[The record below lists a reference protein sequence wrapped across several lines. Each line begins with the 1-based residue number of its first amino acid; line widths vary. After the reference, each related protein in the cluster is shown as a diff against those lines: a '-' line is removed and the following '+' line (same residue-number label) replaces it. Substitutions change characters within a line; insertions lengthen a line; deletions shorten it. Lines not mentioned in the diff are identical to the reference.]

1 MQRKV
6 KKTLS
11 FLMALVMVVSLL
23 CGGGISAIAEGAVLT
38 EPVTEGGTEAETT
51 PQTAAYEA
59 ETPAAFQEETA
70 GVPVTEPAP
79 QESGTEDGTLPSETL
94 TEAVSEIG
102 TELTENNAASE
113 NVTETSGETD
123 SEAVSEEGS
132 ETDSESISEA
142 GSETESETATEE
154 KTTEQESESEKATE
168 AGKPEFAY
176 EQIVDGVLVSI
187 YAPEGILPEGTTV
200 TVRPLTADM
209 LQTMEKTINDSLA
222 GEEKEIVQLIGFD
235 ITFCDANGNEMHEL
249 DGQVSIRYSGMDI
262 VKEAEEARV
271 YHADENGNI
280 TNALT
285 EAAAPSGTVGF
296 TSNKFSPVLYA
307 LYAADEDGKYHVNFY
322 SQDGQTVHQTV
333 DVNEGETVS
342 YTADAGFLEMEGML
356 FCGWS
361 TEKQDETPVSQ
372 LEAFDFSQSV
382 SSVLT
387 GDERTLNLYAWY
399 GKKVVVSFVS
409 NGGTAV
415 PTQNLVEGEKAAAP
429 APTRVG
435 YTFKGWSSDPEE
447 YTAFD
452 FDTPI
457 NEDIRLYA
465 FWDAQLVPVKLV
477 YMYENADDDGYTPAG
492 ASTTVYAPAGSYL
505 SIDKSTITRIGQTHS
520 VRYAENPDGELTG
533 YAANDA
539 SGTGNASIDD
549 VRDTYYQY
557 SSASNRR
564 QVMPDGSTVMLVYY
578 NRARVTLTFTYALNS
593 NGSIDI
599 DQYITADNQT
609 KYGVV
614 YTATTRTTGRYPNQ
628 TTYNGF
634 VYSFTAKYGQNIVPV
649 WAQVGWVENDSSGS
663 NTFDTW
669 GCPDEHMQTTNMYTL
684 ESSLFMNGSS
694 GLSIKNGV
702 LVGTG
707 ALTAQGHSVTK
718 LWGIYARTTLPGET
732 ADFTY
737 QNKDYTIYADACQ
750 MIMTSTG
757 TVGYKALEGCTPIA
771 GQPTLRTTYNRE
783 MSINAVT
790 VNSGSLKNKFDSVF
804 PDSISNWERCQIL
817 LYDRREFT
825 LTLYTQTDD
834 LGIKNASYL
843 YGDWIYN
850 DDRDLLKITEPNMK
864 KEGYRFAGWY
874 TDPDCMAGTEYV
886 PDENSR
892 ITGNLDLYAK
902 WEPSQYL
909 AQYYLYTDDTTPY
922 AEQGFADGGTIDDK
936 LVPQAVQSIFK
947 GWYWYQNGRLE
958 SFDFTSAVGEA
969 HVDENGVL
977 KLYAVWE
984 GSTGKVSYVP
994 GIGGDNQTQE
1004 VVDTRDFEIN
1014 EASVQMPDYT
1024 DVWPTGVP
1032 TDGTLK
1038 FVGWKAP
1045 NGEIYQPGRYVP
1057 VTRTYMQFEAQWSAD
1072 AVTLI
1077 YDANGGTGSNVTESW
1092 ARSSA
1097 VTAWDNMD
1105 GQTPHFTRT
1114 NYELLG
1120 WDEDPNAVTPTYEL
1134 GAGTIVLDKDTTTLY
1149 AIWKR
1154 RTVNLTIKKS
1164 VTGNMGD
1171 VSKEF
1176 TFSYSYTDGNTT
1188 VDKNFRITNGGEYT
1202 ISDVPVGV
1210 TLKLQEQGDFG
1221 YRVTAVYNGQ
1231 TLYDGAANETEML
1244 FPIVEGADKI
1254 EINNHRDAVPD
1265 TGVMLDSMPYIIILV
1280 LVLAGAILFAVSRR
1294 RKYRV

>member
-23 CGGGISAIAEGAVLT
+23 CGGGISAIAEGTVLT
-38 EPVTEGGTEAETT
+38 EPITEGGTEAETT
-51 PQTAAYEA
+51 PQTASYES

-70 GVPVTEPAP
+70 GVPVTEPAS

-94 TEAVSEIG
+94 TETVGETG
-102 TELTENNAASE
+102 TELTENNASPE
-113 NVTETSGETD
+113 QVTETSGGTD
-123 SEAVSEEGS
+123 SEAVSEES
-132 ETDSESISEA
+132 SESISEA
-142 GSETESETATEE
+142 GSETGSETVTEE
-154 KTTEQESESEKATE
+154 ETAEQESEPEKVTE
-168 AGKPEFAY
+168 AGKPEFTY
-176 EQIVDGVLVSI
+176 EETVDGVLVSI

-200 TVRPLTADM
+200 TVRSLTADM
-209 LQTMEKTINDSLA
+209 LQTMEKTINDSLSGA
-222 GEEKEIVQLIGFD
+222 EKEVVQLIGFD
-235 ITFCDANGNEMHEL
+235 ITFYDADGNEMHEL

-296 TSNKFSPVLYA
+296 TSDKFSPVLYA
-307 LYAADEDGKYHVNFY
+307 LYAADDDGKYHVNFY
-322 SQDGQTVHQTV
+322 SQDGQTVLQTV
-333 DVNEGETVS
+333 DVVEGETAS
-342 YTADAGFLEMEGML
+342 YTADAGLLEMEGML

-361 TEKQDETPVSQ
+361 KDMQGETPVSE
-372 LEAFDFSQSV
+372 LEDFDLSQPV

-387 GDERTLNLYAWY
+387 GEESTLNLYAWY
-399 GKKVVVSFVS
+399 GKKVTVSFVS

-415 PTQNLVEGEKAAAP
+415 PTQNLVEGEKAAEP
-429 APTRVG
+429 TTTRVG
-435 YTFKGWSSDPEE
+435 YTFKGWSSDPEN

-505 SIDKSTITRIGQTHS
+505 SIEKSNITRIDQTHS
-520 VRYAENPDGELTG
+520 VRYAETADGELTG
-533 YAANDA
+533 YATNDA
-539 SGTGNASIDD
+539 SGNRNASIND

-557 SSASNRR
+557 SSASNKR

-599 DQYITADNQT
+599 DQYITADNRE

-614 YTATTRTTGRYPNQ
+614 YETKRSNG
-628 TTYNGF
+628 YNGF

-649 WAQVGWVENDSSGS
+649 WAQVGWVENDNSGS

-669 GCPDEHMQTTNMYTL
+669 GCLDGHMQTTNMYTL
-684 ESSLFMNGSS
+684 ESSLFMYGSN
-694 GLSIKNGV
+694 GLSIEDGV

-707 ALTAQGHSVTK
+707 ALTAQEHPVTK

-737 QNKDYTIYADACQ
+737 GDKNYTIYTDACQ

-771 GQPTLRTTYNRE
+771 GERTLKDNYGNR
-783 MSINAVT
+783 MSIRNVT
-790 VNSGSLKNKFDSVF
+790 VNGGSLKNKFDSVF
-804 PDSISNWERCQIL
+804 PDSIKNGDGCQIL
-817 LYDRREFT
+817 LYDRSEFT
-825 LTLYTQTDD
+825 LRLYTQTDD
-834 LGIKNASYL
+834 LDVQSANYL

-850 DDRDLLKITEPNMK
+850 DDKDLLKITEPNMK

-874 TDPDCMAGTEYV
+874 TDPDCTTGTEYV

-922 AEQGFADGGTIDDK
+922 AEQGFAEGGSIDDK

-947 GWYWYQNGRLE
+947 GWYWYQNGKLE
-958 SFDFTSAVGEA
+958 SFDFTSAVGA
-969 HVDENGVL
+969 DHVDENGIL

-984 GSTGKVSYVP
+984 GSTGKVSYLP

-1004 VVDTRDFEIN
+1004 VVDEREFEIN
-1014 EASVQMPDYT
+1014 EASVQMPNYT
-1024 DVWPTGVP
+1024 DEWPSGVP

-1077 YDANGGTGSNVTESW
+1077 YDANGGTGSNVMESW
-1092 ARSSA
+1092 ARNST
-1097 VTAWDNMD
+1097 VTVWDNMD
-1105 GQTPHFTRT
+1105 GQNPHFTRA

-1134 GAGTIVLDKDTTTLY
+1134 GAGTIVLEKGTTTLY

-1154 RTVNLTIKKS
+1154 CTVNLTIKKS

-1176 TFSYSYTDGNTT
+1176 TFNYSYTDGDTT
-1188 VDKNFRITNGGEYT
+1188 ESKSFTITNGGEYT
-1202 ISDVPVGV
+1202 IQNVPVGV

-1231 TLYDGAANETEML
+1231 TLYDGAANEIEMR

>member
-1 MQRKV
+1 
-6 KKTLS
+6 
-11 FLMALVMVVSLL
+11 MALVMVVSLL
-23 CGGGISAIAEGAVLT
+23 CGGGISAIAEGTVLT
-38 EPVTEGGTEAETT
+38 EPITEGGTEAETT
-51 PQTAAYEA
+51 PQTAAYES

-70 GVPVTEPAP
+70 GVPVTEPAS

-94 TEAVSEIG
+94 TETVGETG
-102 TELTENNAASE
+102 TELTENNASPE
-113 NVTETSGETD
+113 QVTETSGGTD
-123 SEAVSEEGS
+123 SEAVSEES
-132 ETDSESISEA
+132 SESISEA
-142 GSETESETATEE
+142 GSETGSETVTEE
-154 KTTEQESESEKATE
+154 ETAEQESEPEKVTE
-168 AGKPEFAY
+168 AGKPEFTY
-176 EQIVDGVLVSI
+176 EETVDGVLVSI

-209 LQTMEKTINDSLA
+209 LQTMEKTINDSLSGA
-222 GEEKEIVQLIGFD
+222 EKEVVQLIGFD
-235 ITFCDANGNEMHEL
+235 ITFYDADGNEMHEL

-296 TSNKFSPVLYA
+296 TSDKFSPVLYA
-307 LYAADEDGKYHVNFY
+307 LYAADQDGKYHVNFY
-322 SQDGQTVHQTV
+322 SQDGQTVLQTV
-333 DVNEGETVS
+333 DVIEGETAS
-342 YTADAGFLEMEGML
+342 YTADAGLLEKEGL
-356 FCGWS
+356 VFSGWS
-361 TEKQDETPVSQ
+361 AEMQGETPVSE
-372 LEAFDFSQSV
+372 LEAFDLSQPV

-387 GDERTLNLYAWY
+387 GEESTLNLYAWY
-399 GKKVVVSFVS
+399 GKKVAVSFVS

-415 PTQNLVEGEKAAAP
+415 PTQNLVEGEKAAEP
-429 APTRVG
+429 TTTRVG
-435 YTFKGWSSDPEE
+435 YTFKGWSSDPEN

-505 SIDKSTITRIGQTHS
+505 SIEKSTITRIGQAHS
-520 VRYAENPDGELTG
+520 VRYAETADGELTG
-533 YAANDA
+533 YATNDA
-539 SGTGNASIDD
+539 SGNGNASIND

-557 SSASNRR
+557 SSASNKR

-578 NRARVTLTFTYALNS
+578 NRARVTLTFTYALSS
-593 NGSIDI
+593 NGSINI
-599 DQYITADNQT
+599 DQYITADNQE

-614 YTATTRTTGRYPNQ
+614 YETKRSNG
-628 TTYNGF
+628 YNGF

-649 WAQVGWVENDSSGS
+649 WAQVGWVENDSSGE
-663 NTFDTW
+663 NTFYTW
-669 GCPDEHMQTTNMYTL
+669 TCPDNHDQTTNMYTL
-684 ESSLFMNGSS
+684 ESSLFMKRNG
-694 GLSIKNGV
+694 GLSIENGV

-707 ALTAQGHSVTK
+707 ALTAKGDTVRK

-737 QNKDYTIYADACQ
+737 RNKNYTIYTDACQ
-750 MIMTSTG
+750 MIMTNTG

-771 GQPTLRTTYNRE
+771 GQSTLRTTYSNRGE
-783 MSINAVT
+783 MLINGVT

-804 PDSISNWERCQIL
+804 PDSINNGDGCQIL
-817 LYDRREFT
+817 LYDRSEFT

-834 LGIKNASYL
+834 LGIRSASYL

-850 DDRDLLKITEPNMK
+850 DDKDLLKITKPNMK

-874 TDPDCMAGTEYV
+874 TDPDCTAGTEYT

-909 AQYYLYTDDTTPY
+909 AQYYLYTDDATPY
-922 AEQGFADGGTIDDK
+922 AEQGFAEGGKIDDK

-947 GWYWYQNGRLE
+947 GWYWYQNGKLE
-958 SFDFTSAVGEA
+958 SFDFTSAVGA
-969 HVDENGVL
+969 DHVDENGIL

-994 GIGGDNQTQE
+994 GMGGDNQTQE
-1004 VVDTRDFEIN
+1004 VVDEREFEIN
-1014 EASVQMPDYT
+1014 EASVQMPNYT
-1024 DVWPTGVP
+1024 DVWPSGVP

-1077 YDANGGTGSNVTESW
+1077 YDANGGNGSNVTESW
-1092 ARSSA
+1092 ARNST
-1097 VTAWDNMD
+1097 VTVWDNMD

-1134 GAGTIVLDKDTTTLY
+1134 GAGTIVLEKDTTTLY

-1154 RTVNLTIKKS
+1154 CTVNLTIKKS

-1176 TFSYSYTDGNTT
+1176 TFSYSYTDGDST
-1188 VDKNFRITNGGEYT
+1188 VTDNFTITNGGEYT
-1202 ISDVPVGV
+1202 IQNVPVGV

-1231 TLYDGAANETEML
+1231 TRYDGAANETEML

>member
-1 MQRKV
+1 
-6 KKTLS
+6 
-11 FLMALVMVVSLL
+11 MALVMVVSLL
-23 CGGGISAIAEGAVLT
+23 CGGGISAIAEGTVLT
-38 EPVTEGGTEAETT
+38 EPITEGGTEAETT
-51 PQTAAYEA
+51 PQTASYES

-70 GVPVTEPAP
+70 GVPVTEPAS

-94 TEAVSEIG
+94 TEAGSETG
-102 TELTENNAASE
+102 TELIENNASSE
-113 NVTETSGETD
+113 QVTETSGGTD
-123 SEAVSEEGS
+123 SEAVSEES
-132 ETDSESISEA
+132 SESISEA
-142 GSETESETATEE
+142 GSETDSETVTEE
-154 KTTEQESESEKATE
+154 ETAEQESESEKVTE

-176 EQIVDGVLVSI
+176 EETVDGVLVSI

-200 TVRPLTADM
+200 TVRPLTADV

-222 GEEKEIVQLIGFD
+222 GAEKEVVQLIGFD
-235 ITFCDANGNEMHEL
+235 ITFYDASGNEMHEL

-296 TSNKFSPVLYA
+296 TSDKFSPVLYA
-307 LYAADEDGKYHVNFY
+307 LYAADQDGKYHVNFY
-322 SQDGQTVHQTV
+322 SQDGQKVHQTV
-333 DVNEGETVS
+333 DVMEGETAS
-342 YTADAGFLEMEGML
+342 YTAGEGLLEMEGML

-361 TEKQDETPVSQ
+361 TEKQGETPVSE
-372 LEAFDFSQSV
+372 LEAFDFSQPV

-387 GDERTLNLYAWY
+387 GEESTLNLYAWY
-399 GKKVVVSFVS
+399 GKKVAVSFVS

-415 PTQNLVEGEKAAAP
+415 PTQNLVEGEKAAEP
-429 APTRVG
+429 TTTRVG
-435 YTFKGWSSDPEE
+435 YTFKGWSSDPEN

-505 SIDKSTITRIGQTHS
+505 SIEKSTITRIGQTHS
-520 VRYAENPDGELTG
+520 VRYAETADGELTG
-533 YAANDA
+533 YATNDA
-539 SGTGNASIDD
+539 SGNGNASIDD

-557 SSASNRR
+557 SSASNKR

-609 KYGVV
+609 KYGVT
-614 YTATTRTTGRYPNQ
+614 YTETTKTTGRYPNQ

-649 WAQVGWVENDSSGS
+649 WAQVGWVENDSSGNSTFATWERPDGS
-663 NTFDTW
+663 N
-669 GCPDEHMQTTNMYTL
+669 QTTNMYTL
-684 ESSLFMNGSS
+684 ESSLFMDGSR
-694 GLSIKNGV
+694 GLSIENGV
-702 LVGTG
+702 LVGNG
-707 ALTAQGHSVTK
+707 ALTAVGKSVK
-718 LWGIYARTTLPGET
+718 ERWVIYARTKLPGET

-737 QNKDYTIYADACQ
+737 GGEEYTIYTDACQ
-750 MIMTSTG
+750 MIMSTG
-757 TVGYKALEGCTPIA
+757 NLGYKSLEGCTPIA
-771 GQPTLRTTYNRE
+771 GTPDLVTTYSDE
-783 MSINAVT
+783 MSINGVT
-790 VNSGSLKNKFDSVF
+790 VNGGSLKDKFDSVF
-804 PDSISNWERCQIL
+804 PDNSIGERENCEIL
-817 LYDRREFT
+817 LYDRSEFT

-834 LGIKNASYL
+834 LGEQSASYL

-850 DDRDLLKITEPNMK
+850 DGEDLLKTTEPKME
-864 KEGYRFAGWY
+864 KEGYLFAGWY
-874 TDPDCMAGTEYV
+874 TDPDCIEGTKYT

-892 ITGNLDLYAK
+892 ITGNLNLYAK
-902 WEPSQYL
+902 WEPSQYR

-922 AEQGFADGGTIDDK
+922 AEQGFAEGGSIDNK

-947 GWYWYQNGRLE
+947 GWYWYQNGKLE
-958 SFDFTSAVGEA
+958 SFDFTSAVGA
-969 HVDENGVL
+969 DHVDENGIL

-984 GSTGKVSYVP
+984 GSTGKVSYLP
-994 GIGGDNQTQE
+994 GIGGDNETQE
-1004 VVDTRDFEIN
+1004 VVDEREFEIN
-1014 EASVQMPDYT
+1014 EASVQMPNYT
-1024 DVWPTGVP
+1024 DVWSTGVP

-1072 AVTLI
+1072 AVKLI
-1077 YDANGGTGSNVTESW
+1077 YDANGGNGSNVTESW
-1092 ARSSA
+1092 ARNST
-1097 VTAWDNMD
+1097 VTVWDNMD

-1134 GAGTIVLDKDTTTLY
+1134 GSGTIVLEKDTTTLY

-1154 RTVNLTIKKS
+1154 CTVNLTIKKS

-1176 TFSYSYTDGNTT
+1176 TFNYSYTDGNSTES
-1188 VDKNFRITNGGEYT
+1188 KNFTITNGGEYT
-1202 ISDVPVGV
+1202 IKNVPVGV
-1210 TLKLQEQGDFG
+1210 TLKLQEQGDFE
-1221 YRVTAVYNGQ
+1221 YRVTAVYNDQ
-1231 TLYDGAANETEML
+1231 TLYNSVANETEMS
-1244 FPIVEGADKI
+1244 FTIVEGADKI
-1254 EINNHRDAVPD
+1254 EINNHRDAVLD

>member
-1 MQRKV
+1 
-6 KKTLS
+6 
-11 FLMALVMVVSLL
+11 MALVMVVSLL
-23 CGGGISAIAEGAVLT
+23 CGGGISAIAEGTVLT
-38 EPVTEGGTEAETT
+38 EPITEGGTEAETT
-51 PQTAAYEA
+51 PQTASYES

-70 GVPVTEPAP
+70 GVPVTEPAS

-94 TEAVSEIG
+94 TEAGSETG
-102 TELTENNAASE
+102 TELIENNASSE
-113 NVTETSGETD
+113 QVTETSGGTD
-123 SEAVSEEGS
+123 SEAVSEES
-132 ETDSESISEA
+132 SESISEA
-142 GSETESETATEE
+142 GSETDSETVTEE
-154 KTTEQESESEKATE
+154 ENAEQESESEKVTE

-176 EQIVDGVLVSI
+176 EETVDGVLVSI

-200 TVRPLTADM
+200 TVRPLTADV

-222 GEEKEIVQLIGFD
+222 GAEKEVVQLIGFD
-235 ITFCDANGNEMHEL
+235 ITFYDASGNEMHEL

-296 TSNKFSPVLYA
+296 TSDKFSPVLYA
-307 LYAADEDGKYHVNFY
+307 LYAADDDGKYHVNFY

-333 DVNEGETVS
+333 DVVEGETAS
-342 YTADAGFLEMEGML
+342 YTAGEGLLEMEGML

-361 TEKQDETPVSQ
+361 TEKQGETPVSE
-372 LEAFDFSQSV
+372 LEAFDFSQPV

-387 GDERTLNLYAWY
+387 GEESTLNLYAWY
-399 GKKVVVSFVS
+399 GKKVTVSFVS

-415 PTQNLVEGEKAAAP
+415 PTQNLVEGEKAAEP
-429 APTRVG
+429 TTTRVG
-435 YTFKGWSSDPEE
+435 YTFKGWSSDPEN

-505 SIDKSTITRIGQTHS
+505 SIEKSTITRIGQTHS
-520 VRYAENPDGELTG
+520 VRYAETADGELTG
-533 YAANDA
+533 YATNDA
-539 SGTGNASIDD
+539 SGNGNASIDD

-557 SSASNRR
+557 SSASNKR

-599 DQYITADNQT
+599 NQYITSDNQT
-609 KYGVV
+609 KYGVA
-614 YTATTRTTGRYPNQ
+614 YTATTKTTGGPWNQ

-649 WAQVGWVENDSSGS
+649 WAQVGWVENDSSGR

-669 GCPDEHMQTTNMYTL
+669 GCPDDHMQTTNMYTL
-684 ESSLFMNGSS
+684 ESSLFMNGSI
-694 GLSIKNGV
+694 GLSIEDGV

-737 QNKDYTIYADACQ
+737 GDKNYTIYTDACQ

-771 GQPTLRTTYNRE
+771 GERTLKDDYGNQ
-783 MSINAVT
+783 MSIGTVT
-790 VNSGSLKNKFDSVF
+790 VNGGSLKNKFDSVF
-804 PDSISNWERCQIL
+804 PDSIKNGDGCQIL
-817 LYDRREFT
+817 LYDRSEFT
-825 LTLYTQTDD
+825 LRLYTQTDD
-834 LGIKNASYL
+834 LDVQSANYL

-850 DDRDLLKITEPNMK
+850 DDKDLLKITEPTMK

-874 TDPDCMAGTEYV
+874 TDPDCTVGTEYT

-909 AQYYLYTDDTTPY
+909 AQYYLYTDDATPY
-922 AEQGFADGGTIDDK
+922 AEQGFAEGGSIDDK

-947 GWYWYQNGRLE
+947 GWYWYQNGKLE
-958 SFDFTSAVGEA
+958 SFDFTSAVGA
-969 HVDENGVL
+969 DHVDENGIL

-984 GSTGKVSYVP
+984 GSTGKVSYLP
-994 GIGGDNQTQE
+994 GIGGDNETQE
-1004 VVDTRDFEIN
+1004 VVDEREFEIN
-1014 EASVQMPDYT
+1014 EASVQMPNYT
-1024 DVWPTGVP
+1024 DKWPSGVP

-1072 AVTLI
+1072 AVKLI
-1077 YDANGGTGSNVTESW
+1077 YDANGGNGSNVMESW
-1092 ARSSA
+1092 ARNST
-1097 VTAWDNMD
+1097 VTVWDNMD

-1114 NYELLG
+1114 SYELLG
-1120 WDEDPNAVTPTYEL
+1120 WDEDPNAVEPTYKL
-1134 GAGTIVLDKDTTTLY
+1134 GTDTIVLDKETTTLY
-1149 AIWKR
+1149 AIWR
-1154 RTVNLTIKKS
+1154 RNTVNLTIKKS

-1176 TFSYSYTDGNTT
+1176 TFNYSYTDGDTT
-1188 VDKNFRITNGGEYT
+1188 ESKSFTITNGGEYT
-1202 ISDVPVGV
+1202 IQNVPVGV

-1231 TLYDGAANETEML
+1231 TLYDGEANETEML

-1254 EINNHRDAVPD
+1254 EINNHKDAVLD